1 MESPTFPGATSA
13 LYLWCFGPRL
23 SADYQMIS
31 SHTNRSFL
39 ALAAGAAIVSFT
51 GPIVRVLVVAPTVT
65 AFYRMIFG
73 GAILLAIVLFARE
86 RLRLDRA
93 SVWLAGAAALS
104 FAFDMTMWNR
114 CIRLV
119 GPGLATILVGCQV
132 FPMAAVGLVFYKEK
146 LTWRLAVSVPLAIVG
161 LAMIVG
167 VDWRL
172 GSAGFRTG
180 VLFGLGSACCYAGYL
195 VALRKLQHG
204 AGLGGRVSNMAT
216 VSVCCAAFLGVIAL
230 VQRESFAIPDAPSLG
245 LLVSLGVIGQVLA
258 WVLMSGALPRVRHSL
273 ASLLLLL
280 QPVLASI
287 WDVLFFKHP
296 VTVLQAAGAAVT
308 LGAIYLGTV
317 ANQDE

>member
-1 MESPTFPGATSA
+1 MKAVRP
-13 LYLWCFGPRL
+13 
-23 SADYQMIS
+23 
-31 SHTNRSFL
+31 NRPIA

-51 GPIVRVLVVAPTVT
+51 GPVVRALTVAPTVT
-65 AFYRMIFG
+65 AFYRMVFG
-73 GAILLAIVLFARE
+73 GAILLVIVLFARE

-93 SVWLAGAAALS
+93 SILLAGAAALS

-132 FPMAAVGLVFYKEK
+132 FPMAAIGLIFYKEK
-146 LTWRLAVSVPLAIVG
+146 LTWRLALAVPLAIFG

-172 GSAGFRTG
+172 GSAGFRHG

-204 AGLGGRVSNMAT
+204 AGLGARVSNMAT
-216 VSVCCAAFLGVIAL
+216 VSVCCAAFLGIIAL
-230 VQRESFAIPDAPSLG
+230 VQRESFGIADASSFG
-245 LLVSLGVIGQVLA
+245 LLVLLGIIGQVLA
-258 WVLMSGALPRVRHSL
+258 WVLMSSGLPRVRHSL

-280 QPVLASI
+280 QPVLASV
-287 WDVLFFKHP
+287 WDVLFFRHP
-296 VTVLQAAGAAVT
+296 VTVLQASGAFLT
-308 LGAIYLGTV
+308 LAAIYLGTMV
-317 ANQDE
+317 SPDRP